1 MSKPSLVV
9 SASGIR
15 GTVYDGLGPDLVCR
29 LACAFA
35 GILGKGTYVV
45 GRDTRPSGT
54 VLNLAAAA
62 GITSVGC
69 EVVDVGVCP
78 TPTIQLAVEKRGARG
93 GIAITASHN
102 AAEWNALKLIS
113 SGGTFLLKD
122 EVERVVAMAGSGEF
136 SYAGPDLS
144 ATIETYTG
152 AGREHID
159 EVLNLDYL
167 DPALIRR
174 RGFKVALDCTNGAG
188 SIVAPEML
196 RELGCEVHKLDC
208 EPTGV
213 FRRNPEPTGANI
225 GGLCGVVRDRGAD
238 IGFALDPDADRLA
251 MVDETGAPVGEDYTL
266 VICADLVLGK
276 SGGPLVT
283 NLSTTMAT
291 EEVARMHGADFYRTP
306 IGEIN
311 VVTKMKEVG
320 SPIGGEGNGGVI
332 LPAIHYGRDSLV
344 GMALVLQHLAETGGT
359 LSRLMK
365 KFPKYDIFKKK
376 ISLETDLD
384 SDRLRTI
391 MKDEFAGGRFNLD
404 DGVRVELE
412 GSWLHVR
419 KSGTEPVVRLI
430 GEAATREEAERLV
443 SRAVRLL
450 GK

>member
-1 MSKPSLVV
+1 LPKPSLVV

-62 GITSVGC
+62 GITSAGC
-69 EVVDVGVCP
+69 DIVDVGVNP

-102 AAEWNALKLIS
+102 TAEWNALKLIS
-113 SGGTFLLKD
+113 SDGTFLLKH
-122 EVERVVAMAGSGEF
+122 EVERVVAEARSGEF

-144 ATIETYTG
+144 ATIEIYTR

-167 DPALIRR
+167 DPASIRG
-174 RGFKVALDCTNGAG
+174 RGFKVALDSTNGAG

-196 RELGCEVHKLDC
+196 KELGCRVHRLDC

-213 FRRNPEPTGANI
+213 FRRSPEPTPTNI
-225 GGLCGVVRDRGAD
+225 GDLCSAVRDRGAD

-251 MVDETGAPVGEDYTL
+251 IVDETGEPVGEDYTL

-276 SGGPLVT
+276 TGGPLVT
-283 NLSTTMAT
+283 NLSTTMAA
-291 EEVARMHGADFYRTP
+291 EKVARMHGADFYRTP

-311 VVTKMKEVG
+311 VVTKMKEVR

-344 GMALVLQHLAETGGT
+344 GMALVLQSLAETGGT
-359 LSRLMK
+359 LSSLMK
-365 KFPKYDIFKKK
+365 KFPRYDIFKEK

-384 SDRLRTI
+384 VDRLRTI

-412 GSWLHVR
+412 DSWLHVR

-430 GEAATREEAERLV
+430 SEAATREEAERLV
-443 SRAVRLL
+443 SRAARLL

>member
-1 MSKPSLVV
+1 LSKPTLVV

-35 GILGKGTYVV
+35 CILGRGTYIV

-62 GITSVGC
+62 GITSAGG

-102 AAEWNALKLIS
+102 TAEWNALKLIS

-122 EVERVVAMAGSGEF
+122 EVERIVAQARSGKF
-136 SYAGPDLS
+136 SYAGPDW
-144 ATIETYTG
+144 AAAIEPHTR
-152 AGREHID
+152 AGREHIA

-167 DPALIRR
+167 DPASIRKL
-174 RGFKVALDCTNGAG
+174 GFKVALDCTNGAG
-188 SIVAPEML
+188 SVVAPEML
-196 RELGCEVHKLDC
+196 RELGCRVHGLDC

-213 FRRNPEPTGANI
+213 FNRNPEPTAANLA
-225 GGLCGVVRDRGAD
+225 GLCSLVRDRGAD

-251 MVDETGAPVGEDYTL
+251 IVDETGEPVGEDYTL
-266 VICADLVLGK
+266 VVCADLVLGK
-276 SGGPLVT
+276 TGGPLVT
-283 NLSTTMAT
+283 NLSTTMAA
-291 EEVARMHGADFYRTP
+291 EDVARRHGADFYRTP

-311 VVTKMKEVG
+311 VVTRMKEVG

-344 GMALVLQHLAETGGT
+344 GMALVLQNLAEAGGT
-359 LSRLMK
+359 LSSLMK
-365 KFPKYDIFKKK
+365 KFPRYAIFKEKV
-376 ISLETDLD
+376 SLETDLD
-384 SDRLRTI
+384 PERLRT
-391 MKDEFAGGRFNLD
+391 MMEGEFAGGRFNLD

-430 GEAATREEAERLV
+430 SEAATREEAERLV
-443 SRAVRLL
+443 SRATRLL